1 MPLLTYLNLG
11 LGELA
16 HTKLTVKL
24 ADRTVKYPKGIAKN
38 VLVGIGNFVFP
49 VDFIILDMPE
59 DVKVPLILERPI
71 LSTVHAK
78 IDVFKRKIT
87 LRVWEEKII
96 FKSVKPASSLIK
108 RVYMLSLREIMELD
122 LEARLM
128 GETLVG
134 NQRDDLMPT
143 IEEGE
148 VIEEFRTRNDDLDTG
163 IDDYPSYC
171 DDDKK
176 IHIDC
181 AHNLKFSCMI
191 GFEFTQAKIFPLF
204 FGNMMLIVIIDGRCF
219 FGNSSLSEVE
229 FKNKRFGWD
238 DYHLQVLYKVEDIAT
253 YLVEYVKFWDDWE
266 VDRYGNT
273 NLDSKNGAIRMLEM
287 KYFEDYC
294 SEDYYG
300 VNIMSTSTHPIIVL
314 SDFDVEDAF
323 SSTTTPDYTP
333 ASPDYFPASPGNTS
347 SDSLEDLSKDLLASL
362 TISPFY
368 DDPYMKV
375 MQAYN
380 ATNNESPI
388 PLLRALIA
396 PPTVLPPSLVFE
408 TRESSYKTHLERH
421 EEQIETILNH
431 LDELP
436 FERIEHMEDKIED
449 LGNGRGVIVYKVEK
463 ALYGLHQALRAWYET
478 LSTYLLDNG
487 FQRGKIDK
495 TLFIK
500 RHKGD
505 IFLMS
510 SMGELTFFLGL
521 QVKQS
526 IFISQDKYVAEILKK
541 FRFIEVKTASTP
553 METQKPLLKDE
564 DGEEVDV
571 HMYRIFSDYDGAS
584 LDRKSTT
591 GGCQFLGCRLISWQC
606 KKQTVV
612 ANSTTKAEYVAAS
625 KLGLWAFLLKD
636 VFMSVRDMFSGGRMI
651 IDGLWKNAVAWCL
664 SSKTNAWN
672 EFSSTMASAII
683 YLATNQKFN
692 FSKFIFE
699 SMIRNLENVS
709 GKFVMY
715 PRKPKRKDTQVPQ
728 SSDPMEN
735 VVDEVV
741 HKELGDSLVRAAT
754 TASSLEAEHDSG
766 SIIKTRS
773 KATPNESISQGTNSG
788 DEDITLVS
796 VHDVDVSA
804 SEEVFVA
811 KQEVAD
817 EMEVVKDGGVV
828 VAGDKVSTASA
839 ATTVSTATTTTA
851 TTIDDITL
859 AKVLEGMKST
869 KPKQKRVVIQ
879 ELGESTATK
888 LITTY
893 SSQQSQGQGKGILV
907 RPVKLMKQRLMLI
920 INWLKD
926 CKHKNKKS
934 CLLKKRLTLINNLLE
949 KEESILPLKE
959 QKRKRKQTTNKS
971 STEKDNVVG
980 GGQRKESRN
989 RAGIREYEEA
999 KGASD
1004 KETSE
1009 LKRVMEIIK
1018 YEKK

>member
-1 MPLLTYLNLG
+1 M
-11 LGELA
+11 
-16 HTKLTVKL
+16 
-24 ADRTVKYPKGIAKN
+24 
-38 VLVGIGNFVFP
+38 
-49 VDFIILDMPE
+49 
-59 DVKVPLILERPI
+59 
-71 LSTVHAK
+71 
-78 IDVFKRKIT
+78 
-87 LRVWEEKII
+87 
-96 FKSVKPASSLIK
+96 
-108 RVYMLSLREIMELD
+108 
-122 LEARLM
+122 
-128 GETLVG
+128 
-134 NQRDDLMPT
+134 
-143 IEEGE
+143 
-148 VIEEFRTRNDDLDTG
+148 TR
-163 IDDYPSYC
+163 
-171 DDDKK
+171 
-176 IHIDC
+176 
-181 AHNLKFSCMI
+181 
-191 GFEFTQAKIFPLF
+191 
-204 FGNMMLIVIIDGRCF
+204 
-219 FGNSSLSEVE
+219 
-229 FKNKRFGWD
+229 
-238 DYHLQVLYKVEDIAT
+238 
-253 YLVEYVKFWDDWE
+253 
-266 VDRYGNT
+266 
-273 NLDSKNGAIRMLEM
+273 
-287 KYFEDYC
+287 
-294 SEDYYG
+294 
-300 VNIMSTSTHPIIVL
+300 
-314 SDFDVEDAF
+314 
-323 SSTTTPDYTP
+323 
-333 ASPDYFPASPGNTS
+333 
-347 SDSLEDLSKDLLASL
+347 
-362 TISPFY
+362 
-368 DDPYMKV
+368 
-375 MQAYN
+375 
-380 ATNNESPI
+380 
-388 PLLRALIA
+388 
-396 PPTVLPPSLVFE
+396 
-408 TRESSYKTHLERH
+408 LERH

-436 FERIEHMEDKIED
+436 LERIEHMEDKIEG
-449 LGNGRGVIVYKVEK
+449 LGKGRGVIVYKVEK
-463 ALYGLHQALRAWYET
+463 ALYGLHQALRAW
-478 LSTYLLDNG
+478 
-487 FQRGKIDK
+487 
-495 TLFIK
+495 
-500 RHKGD
+500 HKGD

-526 IFISQDKYVAEILKK
+526 IFINQDKYVAEILKK
-541 FRFIEVKTASTP
+541 FGFIEVKTASTP

-571 HMYRIFSDYDGAS
+571 HMYRSMIGSLMYLTSSRPDIMFVVCTCARYQVNPKVSHLHAVKRIFRYLKGQPKLGLWYPKDSPFDLVAYTDSDYDGAS
-584 LDRKSTT
+584 LYKKSTT
-591 GGCQFLGCRLISWQC
+591 G
-606 KKQTVV
+606 
-612 ANSTTKAEYVAAS
+612 E
-625 KLGLWAFLLKD
+625 LGLWAFLLKD

>member
-1 MPLLTYLNLG
+1 
-11 LGELA
+11 
-16 HTKLTVKL
+16 
-24 ADRTVKYPKGIAKN
+24 
-38 VLVGIGNFVFP
+38 
-49 VDFIILDMPE
+49 
-59 DVKVPLILERPI
+59 
-71 LSTVHAK
+71 
-78 IDVFKRKIT
+78 
-87 LRVWEEKII
+87 
-96 FKSVKPASSLIK
+96 
-108 RVYMLSLREIMELD
+108 
-122 LEARLM
+122 
-128 GETLVG
+128 
-134 NQRDDLMPT
+134 
-143 IEEGE
+143 
-148 VIEEFRTRNDDLDTG
+148 
-163 IDDYPSYC
+163 
-171 DDDKK
+171 
-176 IHIDC
+176 
-181 AHNLKFSCMI
+181 
-191 GFEFTQAKIFPLF
+191 
-204 FGNMMLIVIIDGRCF
+204 
-219 FGNSSLSEVE
+219 
-229 FKNKRFGWD
+229 
-238 DYHLQVLYKVEDIAT
+238 
-253 YLVEYVKFWDDWE
+253 
-266 VDRYGNT
+266 
-273 NLDSKNGAIRMLEM
+273 
-287 KYFEDYC
+287 
-294 SEDYYG
+294 
-300 VNIMSTSTHPIIVL
+300 MSTFTHPIIVP
-314 SDFDVEDAF
+314 SNYDVEDAF
-323 SSTTTPDYTP
+323 SSTDTPDYTP
-333 ASPDYFPASPGNTS
+333 TSPDYFPASPGNTS
-347 SDSLEDLSKDLLASL
+347 FDPLEDLSKDLLASL

-388 PLLRALIA
+388 PPLRALIA
-396 PPTVLPPSLVFE
+396 PPTVLPPSLVLPPSPLFDPRDFFLPGE
-408 TRESSYKTHLERH
+408 ILPPQKQARFLSLLIPLPHLRVLEYTRLKKHCMDYIKLLELGMKPCQHICWIMGFKEGKLTRPYSSKGTKVIFYLSNFMWMISSLVQQISSYAMHLSSC
-421 EEQIETILNH
+421 
-431 LDELP
+431 D
-436 FERIEHMEDKIED
+436 MWK
-449 LGNGRGVIVYKVEK
+449 
-463 ALYGLHQALRAWYET
+463 
-478 LSTYLLDNG
+478 
-487 FQRGKIDK
+487 FQ
-495 TLFIK
+495 
-500 RHKGD
+500 
-505 IFLMS
+505 MS

-526 IFISQDKYVAEILKK
+526 IFISQDKYVVEILKK
-541 FRFIEVKTASTP
+541 FGFIEVKTASTP

-571 HMYRIFSDYDGAS
+571 HMYRSMIGSLMYLTSSRPDIMFAVCACARYQVNPKVSHLYVVKRIFSDYDGAS

-591 GGCQFLGCRLISWQC
+591 G
-606 KKQTVV
+606 
-612 ANSTTKAEYVAAS
+612 E
-625 KLGLWAFLLKD
+625 LGLWAFLLKD